1 MSFNI
6 KSMKNS
12 HFLLP
17 AIFHLIFLFALGYL
31 SPTLILAAD
40 ESPVLA
46 AMDKELNR
54 CFFTLS
60 KSQPAPLYFL
70 SYQIT
75 DAERST
81 ISASYGA
88 IKDDSQD
95 HSRYLDVDVRIGDP
109 KLDNTHEIRGEY
121 DFGRYYR
128 KPMRISLTD
137 NEKAIR
143 QRLWLETERRFKE
156 AQERYTKVLTNK
168 AVKVEEE
175 DLSDDFSKEQKE
187 IFLGEKVSVRFDK
200 APWKDKLKKYSE
212 AFKKYPE
219 IYQSS
224 VGLDVQSINKYIVNS
239 DGSKIQQGNNYIRL
253 SFYCRTKAEDGME
266 LYRYEGFDADRMED
280 LPSDEVVMQ
289 TIERL
294 IEELM
299 DLRDAPLVEPYSG
312 PAILLNRASGVFFH
326 EIFGH
331 RIEGHRQKSE
341 TEGQTFTK
349 KVNQEILPSFISIYD
364 DPTRK
369 DFNGKFLRGFY
380 KYDDE
385 GVKSQRVPVVEKG
398 ILKNFLMSRSP
409 IQNFPQSNG
418 HGRRS
423 YSHPVVSRQGNLM
436 IMSEKTVPYSELR
449 QLLIEECK
457 KQGKPY
463 GLIFKDISG
472 GFTSTGR
479 RGPQSFKVIP
489 LLVYRVYTDGR
500 PDEVVRGVDI
510 VGTPLTSFSKIM
522 ITGDDYDIFN
532 GTCGAES
539 GWVPVSAISPSI
551 LVSEIEVEK
560 KFKQQDR
567 PPILPSPG
575 HKLFPESLRDI
586 SLESGVDA
594 SGTAPEISRKSSFL
608 FQHPASELIE
618 AAAQQASPRRGEAF
632 KDPIFGAML
641 DELERTKEKL
651 EMENLEKPYYVE
663 YTISEFERFEV
674 DASFGT
680 TNRRQED
687 KNRYLLVDLRVGD
700 YAFDNTNFIGDWR
713 GRRQNRTSLPIDDDY
728 FALRQEIWLA
738 TDQAYKNALEQYA
751 RKKAYVQTKTI
762 TDLSEDLS
770 KEEPFILIEPRVEL
784 IIDKSYWENLV
795 QELSAILKDY
805 PQINDSEVK
814 LKSVAVNRYF
824 INNEHFVNRKG
835 YLIFALEVEVSTRAM
850 DGQNIYNYETFYAR
864 RLQDFPK
871 KADLEE
877 KIRKLA
883 RTTLE
888 LTRAEQPSEYFGP
901 VLLTGQASGEFF
913 RQLFAKNIS
922 SPRTPLLAQDRF
934 SDMVQKAKL
943 PRKLN
948 RRIMPAFMN
957 VVDDPRHD
965 HWNGAPLIGSYQ
977 VDDDGVPAQEVCL
990 VENGKLMNYL
1000 MCRIPTEK
1008 IKESNGHARG
1018 SLFAPV
1024 DARASNMIITVEESA
1039 KEKSSGTIEKI
1050 SFQDLKKKLVE
1061 YCKDIGIEYGII
1073 ITKLRDRN
1081 FFMDTDE
1088 ETEMTPEQRK
1098 ADLTFPVEAYK
1109 IHVEDGREE
1118 LIRGMEFVEASV
1130 RALKD
1135 IIYAGSDYSVHNY
1148 LMGRSYEIPASIVA
1162 PPIFVE
1168 ELEMTKIEKE
1178 PSKPPILKSPFLE

>member
-6 KSMKNS
+6 ESTKKRP
-12 HFLLP
+12 FLSP
-17 AIFHLIFLFALGYL
+17 IIFSFILLFALGIL
-31 SPTLILAAD
+31 LPHLIHAAD
-40 ESPVLA
+40 ESPLLS
-46 AMDKELNR
+46 AMDREMNR
-54 CFFTLS
+54 CFSTFS
-60 KSQPAPLYFL
+60 KEQPVPLYFL

-75 DAERST
+75 DTERTTLS
-81 ISASYGA
+81 SSYGA
-88 IKDDSQD
+88 IKEDSQN
-95 HSRYLDVDVRIGDP
+95 HSRYLDVDVRVGNP

-121 DFGRYYR
+121 DYRRYYR
-128 KPMRISLTD
+128 KPVRISLTD
-137 NEKAIR
+137 DEEAIR
-143 QRLWLETERRFKE
+143 QRLWLETERKFKD

-187 IFLGEKVSVRFDK
+187 AFIGDKVSVQFDP
-200 APWKDKLKKYSE
+200 APWKNKLKKFSE

-224 VGLDVQSINKYIVNS
+224 IGLDVQSINKYLVNS
-239 DGSKIQQGNNYIRL
+239 EGTKIQQGNNYIRL
-253 SFYCRTKAEDGME
+253 SFYCQTKAEDGME
-266 LYRYEGFDADRMED
+266 LYRYEGFDADRIED
-280 LPSDEVVMQ
+280 LPSDEIIQQ

-294 IEELM
+294 IKELM
-299 DLRDAPLVEPYSG
+299 DLREAPLVEPYSG

-349 KVNQEILPSFISIYD
+349 KINQEVLPEFISVYD
-364 DPTRK
+364 DPTLK

-380 KYDDE
+380 EYDDE

-398 ILKNFLMSRSP
+398 VMKNFLMSRSP
-409 IQNFPQSNG
+409 IKNFSQSNG

-436 IMSEKTVPYSELR
+436 IQSEKTVPYSELR
-449 QLLIEECK
+449 KLLIEECR
-457 KQGKPY
+457 KQNKPY

-539 GWVPVSAISPSI
+539 GWVPVSAVSPSI

-560 KFKQQDR
+560 KFKEQNR
-567 PPILPSPG
+567 PPILPSPS
-575 HKLFPESLRDI
+575 HKPSPQSLQEFSLIPYGESNHDL
-586 SLESGVDA
+586 SH
-594 SGTAPEISRKSSFL
+594 APKRHSAFL
-608 FQHPASELIE
+608 FQYPPSELLE
-618 AAAQQASPRRGEAF
+618 AAAQQTSPIQEKALE
-632 KDPIFGAML
+632 DPVFGAML

-651 EMENLEKPYYVE
+651 KMENLDKPYYVE
-663 YTISEFERFEV
+663 YTVTDFEKFEL

-680 TNRRQED
+680 TNRKQED
-687 KNRYLLVDLRVGD
+687 KDRYLMLDLRVGD

-713 GRRQNRTSLPIDDDY
+713 GTRQNRSPLPIEDDY
-728 FALRQEIWLA
+728 SALRQEIWLA
-738 TDQAYKNALEQYA
+738 TDQAYKNALEQFA
-751 RKKAYVQTKTI
+751 KKRAYVQTKTI
-762 TDLSEDLS
+762 TDLPEDLS
-770 KEEPFILIEPRVEL
+770 REDPIILIEPRVEL
-784 IIDKSYWENLV
+784 KVDKNYWENQV
-795 QELSAILKDY
+795 KELSAILKDY
-805 PQINDSEVK
+805 PRINDSEVNFK
-814 LKSVAVNRYF
+814 AVAANRYF
-824 INNEHFVNRKG
+824 ITNEQFVNRKG
-835 YLIFALEVEVSTRAM
+835 YIIFALEVVVSTQAE
-850 DGQNIYNYETFYAR
+850 DGQNIFNFETFYAR
-864 RLQDFPK
+864 RLQDLPQR
-871 KADLEE
+871 AVLEE

-883 RTTLE
+883 KTTLD
-888 LTRAEQPSEYFGP
+888 LGKAEQPSEYFGP
-901 VLLTGQASGEFF
+901 VILTEQASGEFF
-913 RQLFAKNIS
+913 RQLFAKNVS
-922 SPRTPLLAQDRF
+922 SPRTPLLADDRF
-934 SDMVQKAKL
+934 SSMVQKAKL

-948 RRIMPAFMN
+948 RRILSTFIN
-957 VVDDPRHD
+957 VMDDPRID
-965 HWNGAPLIGSYQ
+965 HWNGTPLIGSYQ

-990 VENGKLMNYL
+990 VEKGKLINYL

-1024 DARASNMIITVEESA
+1024 NARVSNMIF
-1039 KEKSSGTIEKI
+1039 TIEDNAQEGAMGKM
-1050 SFQDLKKKLVE
+1050 SFQDLKKKFIE

-1073 ITKLRDRN
+1073 ITKLRERN

-1088 ETEMTPEQRK
+1088 DTELTPEQIK

-1109 IHVEDGREE
+1109 VYVEDGREE
-1118 LIRGMEFVEASV
+1118 LIRGMEFEEASV

-1135 IIYAGSDYSVHNY
+1135 IIYAGGDHHVHNY
-1148 LMGRSYEIPASIVA
+1148 LMGRSYELPASIVA
-1162 PPIFVE
+1162 PSIFVE
-1168 ELEMTKIEKE
+1168 EMEMTKIEKE
-1178 PSKPPILKSPFLE
+1178 PSKPPILKSPLLE